1 MIPHDQW
8 YKRGL
13 ANKVVVWHLLRGY
26 VRHKVKGGKEWIDRF
41 EFASLERVATE
52 QVDQDLRSII
62 NDMVWRVRFRDADG
76 QQRWLHVLL
85 MFEFQSEID
94 WFMALRVQRYA
105 VQLYDSEWRD
115 RKARRKDRLPPIL
128 PVVIYNGETPWR
140 AATRMADLVG
150 EGAVP
155 HGARPS
161 ADPSFTGD
169 SYVLIDMKAY
179 KGKALP
185 SDNAFSLM
193 VQAELMED
201 EADVSKVLTEALPV
215 LRKPDRA
222 GLRETFPVWFGRLIA
237 DRMGIT
243 LEFMEDWKM
252 LDRMEQ
258 TGELRT
264 TLKERFQAR
273 YAAIRT
279 EGLREGLQEGHRK
292 GIREGLQEGHRKGI
306 REEREQSLERQRRGL
321 RRLARK
327 KFGEETASR
336 LAARLVATRSADRL
350 EDVGEW
356 IIECEDSDALLARV
370 QDLA

>member
-1 MIPHDQW
+1 M
-8 YKRGL
+8 
-13 ANKVVVWHLLRGY
+13 
-26 VRHKVKGGKEWIDRF
+26 
-41 EFASLERVATE
+41 
-52 QVDQDLRSII
+52 
-62 NDMVWRVRFRDADG
+62 
-76 QQRWLHVLL
+76 
-85 MFEFQSEID
+85 
-94 WFMALRVQRYA
+94 
-105 VQLYDSEWRD
+105 
-115 RKARRKDRLPPIL
+115 
-128 PVVIYNGETPWR
+128 VIYNGETPWR

-155 HGARPS
+155 HGARPP

-185 SDNAFSLM
+185 SDSAFSLM

-201 EADVSKVLTEALPV
+201 EADVNKVLTEALPV

-243 LEFMEDWKM
+243 LGFMEDSKM

-264 TLKERFQAR
+264 TLKERFQAK

-279 EGLREGLQEGHRK
+279 E
-292 GIREGLQEGHRKGI
+292 GI

-321 RRLARK
+321 RRQARK

-336 LAARLVATRSADRL
+336 LAALLVATRSADRL

-370 QDLA
+370 QDFA

>member
-1 MIPHDQW
+1 MI
-8 YKRGL
+8 
-13 ANKVVVWHLLRGY
+13 ANPSRY
-26 VRHKVKGGKEWIDRF
+26 TR
-41 EFASLERVATE
+41 A
-52 QVDQDLRSII
+52 
-62 NDMVWRVRFRDADG
+62 
-76 QQRWLHVLL
+76 
-85 MFEFQSEID
+85 
-94 WFMALRVQRYA
+94 ALR
-105 VQLYDSEWRD
+105 
-115 RKARRKDRLPPIL
+115 ARVCPQVPSRSTN
-128 PVVIYNGETPWR
+128 VGYNR
-140 AATRMADLVG
+140 Q
-150 EGAVP
+150 GAVP
-155 HGARPS
+155 HGARPPT
-161 ADPSFTGD
+161 DPSFTGD

-185 SDNAFSLM
+185 SDSAFSLM

-279 EGLREGLQEGHRK
+279 EGFREGFREGLQAV
-292 GIREGLQEGHRKGI
+292 
-306 REEREQSLERQRRGL
+306 REQSLERQRRGL
-321 RRLARK
+321 RRQARK

-356 IIECEDSDALLARV
+356 IIECEDSDALLAHV
-370 QDLA
+370 QDFA